1 MKNNI
6 FLILGGDNRS
16 LYLGEYLEKQ
26 GFNVCY
32 FAFNE
37 ADCFNS
43 LNDAIKEASICIL
56 PLPTSRD
63 RVTLN
68 TQLFDETVLL
78 ADICA
83 LVTPDKFIFGGQ
95 LPKSF
100 CEELTSKGI
109 QFCDYLLL
117 EELAVYNA
125 VPTAEGVINILIQE
139 LPITIHSM
147 KCGITGYGKVSKAL
161 ADVLKSMGAEV
172 TVFAR
177 KETALAEAFSKG
189 LNAKYFSALT
199 EEYHNFDALINTV
212 PTKVIGKNQLEMI
225 NPNCLLIETA
235 SAPFGIDFQEAKE
248 RAMEVIKASSL
259 PGKVAPQTAGEII
272 GRSILPIIKQRGFTE

>member
-1 MKNNI
+1 MKNNV

-26 GFNVCY
+26 GFSVCY

-37 ADCFNS
+37 TDCFNS
-43 LNDAIKEASICIL
+43 LNKAIEEASICIL

-63 RVTLN
+63 RVALN
-68 TQLFDETVLL
+68 TPLFDETVLL
-78 ADICA
+78 ADICT

-100 CEELTSKGI
+100 CEELTSKGVSY
-109 QFCDYLLL
+109 CDYLLL

-125 VPTAEGVINILIQE
+125 VPTAEGVVNILIQE

-147 KCGITGYGKVSKAL
+147 KCGITGYGKVAKAL
-161 ADVLKSMGAEV
+161 ADTLKAMGAEV

-189 LNAKYFSALT
+189 LKAEYLSELT
-199 EEYHNFDALINTV
+199 EKYHNLDALINTV
-212 PTKVIGKNQLEMI
+212 PTKVIGKKQLEMI
-225 NPNCLLIETA
+225 NPDCLLIETA
-235 SAPFGIDFQEAKE
+235 SAPFGIDFQDAKE